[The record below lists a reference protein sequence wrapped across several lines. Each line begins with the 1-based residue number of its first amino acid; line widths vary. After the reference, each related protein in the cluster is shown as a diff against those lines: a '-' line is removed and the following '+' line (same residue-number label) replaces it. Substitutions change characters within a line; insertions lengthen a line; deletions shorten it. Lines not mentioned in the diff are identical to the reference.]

1 MNFTQIPEED
11 MFKRSLAIIVVFAL
25 TFINNL
31 SAQDEFQKYVE
42 KVAKEQIEGY
52 IKPFTTAFS
61 TAINSGLY
69 HTAQTHKTGGF
80 DLTIKGIA
88 VMIPGKAKTFTAYIP
103 PGGSQE
109 WSTIFG
115 PKRSDN
121 TPPENLNP
129 GGLDLKLVPMAVPQ
143 ISFGIG
149 NDFETLIRF
158 LKFDLGRFGDVSLY
172 GIGLKHNLKRYFLKL
187 PGIPDISIQGAY
199 QIFKAGDIVDSKSL
213 SLNAHISKS
222 LLLFTLFGG
231 VGFEYTNFDIDYTFA
246 GPGHEKVFIAMK
258 EKNNPRFVG
267 GIMFKLGLL
276 SLNCEIN
283 WGKYNSISAGVGITF
298 R

>member
-1 MNFTQIPEED
+1 MVKRIFTI
-11 MFKRSLAIIVVFAL
+11 AVI
-25 TFINNL
+25 FILIFFNNL

-42 KVAKEQIEGY
+42 KVSENNIEEY
-52 IKPFTTAFS
+52 LKPFTTAFS
-61 TAINSGLY
+61 AAINSGLY

-80 DLTIKGIA
+80 DLTIKCVA
-88 VMIPGKAKTFTAYIP
+88 VLIPDEDKRFLANAGLTGY
-103 PGGSQE
+103 QM

-115 PKRSDN
+115 PKRSN
-121 TPPENLNP
+121 KMPPENLDP

-149 NDFETLIRF
+149 NDFETLVRF
-158 LKFDLGRFGDVSLY
+158 LKFDLGRFGDISLY
-172 GIGLKHNLKRYFLKL
+172 GIGLKHNLKRYFPKL
-187 PGIPDISIQGAY
+187 PGIPDISIQAAY
-199 QIFKAGDIVDSKSL
+199 QMFKAGDIVDSKSL

-231 VGFEYTNFDIDYTFA
+231 VGLEYTNFDIDYTFT
-246 GPGHEKVFIAMK
+246 GPGDGKVFIAMK